1 MQRHMEKRKGDL
13 MKFPFLFYCDT
24 AGKLYNPVCMHSG
37 TTVCVWFNTGIM
49 AAGTARL
56 FSSGR

>member
-1 MQRHMEKRKGDL
+1 MEKRKGDFI
-13 MKFPFLFYCDT
+13 KFPFLFYCDT